1 MNCTTYLS
9 TTEKHDISQNKELLD
24 LLNSHPILQTLY
36 VVKER
41 DIILT
46 KRKFLIFDVE
56 QYHFVYDIYYRY
68 QGETSSNVKKVILE
82 NPYGESTYSYFLGVL
97 NTLDKTESD

>member
-1 MNCTTYLS
+1 M
-9 TTEKHDISQNKELLD
+9 KIHLLKYCI
-24 LLNSHPILQTLY
+24 LLFQSWRFKCSWIL
-36 VVKER
+36 
-41 DIILT
+41 
-46 KRKFLIFDVE
+46 FLIFDVE